1 MVNSLNPLV
10 IREELQQQLAA
21 MLSVCNCLNPLVIR
35 EELQLI
41 NIQNTNDHVVVLIP

>member
-35 EELQLI
+35 EELQLEELLRSSKSK
-41 NIQNTNDHVVVLIP
+41 VLIP